1 MKMTSNMLA
10 MCVMTAV
17 LAIGSVTQAAITI
30 DTVAVGDAGNAGEL
44 SGAGVAG
51 GFGPDRICGSVGYAY
66 NIGKYEVTAGQYTA
80 FLNAVAATDTYGLYH
95 TEMWNRAS
103 GCKIQRSGSSG
114 SYTYSVATD
123 WANRP
128 VNFVSYWDSCR
139 FANWLHNGQP
149 MGLQDAST
157 TEGGAYA
164 LNGYNG
170 EGGQTIGRE
179 AGAKWAVTSED
190 EWYKAAYYKSGGIDA
205 GYWKYPTRSD
215 ATPANQVLN
224 PDPGNSAN
232 FCLNWTY
239 TISYPYC
246 RTEVGEFE
254 NSASPYGTFDQSGNV
269 WEWTEATISGANRG
283 IRGGSFDLTIASYQ
297 QGLFRNYTLPT
308 YEAWSVGFRVCRV
321 APEPSCPSADLS
333 GDCFVNMKDFA
344 LLASAWQ
351 RTGCVAPDWCGGA
364 DINTSGAA
372 GLDDLAELV
381 SQWLTGVR

>member
-1 MKMTSNMLA
+1 M
-10 MCVMTAV
+10 
-17 LAIGSVTQAAITI
+17 
-30 DTVAVGDAGNAGEL
+30 
-44 SGAGVAG
+44 
-51 GFGPDRICGSVGYAY
+51 
-66 NIGKYEVTAGQYTA
+66 
-80 FLNAVAATDTYGLYH
+80 AATDTYGLYN

-103 GCKIQRSGSSG
+103 GCKIQRNGSSG

-157 TEGGAYA
+157 TEHGAYA

-170 EGGQTIGRE
+170 EGGQTIGRD

-190 EWYKAAYYKSGGIDA
+190 EWYKAAYYKGGGINA
-205 GYWKYPTRSD
+205 GYWDYPTSSNT
-215 ATPANQVLN
+215 APANQVLN

-232 FCLNWTY
+232 YCLNWTY
-239 TISYPYC
+239 TLNYPYC
-246 RTEVGEFE
+246 RTNVGEFE
-254 NSASPYGTFDQSGNV
+254 NSASPYGTFDQCGNV
-269 WEWTEATISGANRG
+269 WEWNEAVINGANRS

-297 QGLFRNYTLPT
+297 QGSFRNYTLPSS
-308 YEAWSVGFRVCRV
+308 ESWSVGFRVCRV

-344 LLASAWQ
+344 LFASAWL
-351 RTGCVAPDWCGGA
+351 RHDCVTPDWCGGA
-364 DINTSGAA
+364 DFDASGAV
-372 GLDDLAELV
+372 GLKDLAELV
-381 SQWLTGVR
+381 SQWLTGER